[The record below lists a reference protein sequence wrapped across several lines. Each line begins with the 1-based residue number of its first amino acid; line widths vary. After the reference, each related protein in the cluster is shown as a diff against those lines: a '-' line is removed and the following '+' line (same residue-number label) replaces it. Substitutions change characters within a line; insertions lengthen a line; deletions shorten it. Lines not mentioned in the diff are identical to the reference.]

1 MPTFRV
7 ILAAAA
13 GVSATLALAVAG
25 PEIGVRAGAEPSTT
39 PTTPSTSTPATSPPA
54 TSVPSTSV
62 PSTSAYPSDR
72 QGYLDSAARCGTDEV
87 LMVHGRTARALVAI
101 CVDGDAELLY
111 RGERL
116 SDGAS
121 VELPAGRAS
130 DGSIVATNDGV
141 TYSVSSAAFLVSEG
155 DTVLYRDPW
164 VEFREGRFAEPTTTT
179 ASGPPTVSTTTVTM
193 TPTVTSATTPGS
205 GADG

>member
-13 GVSATLALAVAG
+13 GVSAALVIAVAG
-25 PEIGVRAGAEPSTT
+25 PHIGVRAGAEPSTT
-39 PTTPSTSTPATSPPA
+39 PTSSTSAPATS
-54 TSVPSTSV
+54 TS
-62 PSTSAYPSDR
+62 STSAYPSDR

-101 CVDGDAELLY
+101 CVDGDADLLY

-179 ASGPPTVSTTTVTM
+179 AATTTASGPPTVSTTTVTM
-193 TPTVTSATTPGS
+193 TPTMTSATTPGS

>member
-13 GVSATLALAVAG
+13 GVSAALVIAVAG
-25 PEIGVRAGAEPSTT
+25 PHIGVRAGAEPSTT
-39 PTTPSTSTPATSPPA
+39 PTSSTSAPAI
-54 TSVPSTSV
+54 STS
-62 PSTSAYPSDR
+62 STSAYPSDR

-101 CVDGDAELLY
+101 CVDGDADLFY

-141 TYSVSSAAFLVSEG
+141 TYSVSSAAFLVSAG

-164 VEFREGRFAEPTTTT
+164 VEFREGRFAEPTTAATTT

>member
-13 GVSATLALAVAG
+13 GVSAALATAVAG
-25 PEIGVRAGAEPSTT
+25 PHIGVRAGAEPSTT
-39 PTTPSTSTPATSPPA
+39 PTSTSAPATSAPA
-54 TSVPSTSV
+54 TSTAA
-62 PSTSAYPSDR
+62 TSAYPSDR

-101 CVDGDAELLY
+101 CVDGDADLLY

-164 VEFREGRFAEPTTTT
+164 VEFREGRFAEPAPNTTTT
-179 ASGPPTVSTTTVTM
+179 SGPPTVSTTTVTM
-193 TPTVTSATTPGS
+193 TPTVTSATPPGS

>member
-13 GVSATLALAVAG
+13 GVSAALVIAVAG
-25 PEIGVRAGAEPSTT
+25 PHIGVRAGAEPSTT
-39 PTTPSTSTPATSPPA
+39 PTSSTSAPAM
-54 TSVPSTSV
+54 STS
-62 PSTSAYPSDR
+62 STSAYPSDR

-101 CVDGDAELLY
+101 CVDGDADLLY

>member
-13 GVSATLALAVAG
+13 GVSAALVIAVAG
-25 PEIGVRAGAEPSTT
+25 PHIGVRAGAEPSTT
-39 PTTPSTSTPATSPPA
+39 PTSSTSAPAI
-54 TSVPSTSV
+54 STS
-62 PSTSAYPSDR
+62 STSAYPSDR

-101 CVDGDAELLY
+101 CVDGDADLLY

>member
-1 MPTFRV
+1 M

-13 GVSATLALAVAG
+13 GVSAALVIAVAG
-25 PEIGVRAGAEPSTT
+25 PHIGVRAGAEPSTT
-39 PTTPSTSTPATSPPA
+39 PTSSTSAPATS
-54 TSVPSTSV
+54 TS
-62 PSTSAYPSDR
+62 STSAYPSDR

-101 CVDGDAELLY
+101 CVDGDADLLY

>member
-13 GVSATLALAVAG
+13 GVSAALVIAVAG
-25 PEIGVRAGAEPSTT
+25 PHIGVRAGAEPSTT
-39 PTTPSTSTPATSPPA
+39 PTSSTSAPAM
-54 TSVPSTSV
+54 STS
-62 PSTSAYPSDR
+62 STSAYPSDR

-101 CVDGDAELLY
+101 CVDGDADLLY

-193 TPTVTSATTPGS
+193 TPTVTSATPPGS

>member
-13 GVSATLALAVAG
+13 GVSAALVIAVAG
-25 PEIGVRAGAEPSTT
+25 PHIGVRAGAEPSTT
-39 PTTPSTSTPATSPPA
+39 PTSSTSAPAM
-54 TSVPSTSV
+54 STS
-62 PSTSAYPSDR
+62 STSAYPSDR

-101 CVDGDAELLY
+101 CVDGDADLLY

-155 DTVLYRDPW
+155 DAVLYRDPW